1 MEIAG
6 IVNILSFGWT
16 GEKRPFS
23 GNEEIRK
30 FPLAFKKPL
39 SQKNKNFDNRC
50 ILWYKKLKIRKF

>member
-50 ILWYKKLKIRKF
+50 ILWYK